1 MFFGRKEKIKKT
13 VKSFFDQM
21 GFSMDI
27 LNVGTEEE
35 VFSVKIKTDEPQI
48 LIGQNGQTLFEIQ
61 GLLKTILRRKIAE
74 NFYFDL
80 DINDYKK
87 KKAEYLEE
95 TANSIADEVS
105 LTKKEKILP
114 PMTSYE
120 RRIVHIALSERQDVI
135 SQSVGEGFDRRV
147 AIRPK
152 E

>member
-1 MFFGRKEKIKKT
+1 
-13 VKSFFDQM
+13 M